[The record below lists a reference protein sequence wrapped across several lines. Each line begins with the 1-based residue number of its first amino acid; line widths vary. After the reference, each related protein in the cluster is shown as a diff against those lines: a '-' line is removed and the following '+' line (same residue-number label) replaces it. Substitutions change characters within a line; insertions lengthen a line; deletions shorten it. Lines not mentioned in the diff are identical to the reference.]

1 MSQYKVPQDVEAEDH
16 ILGPLTLKQF
26 IYAIVAVAWAG
37 MFFFVLKKVIILYV
51 IVVLPISLLF
61 LLLAFYKRDGQNFE
75 QLLIA
80 LVGFFANSRKRIWR
94 KEAVVESFHVEAAK
108 PKEELSQRSS
118 ADVRAELTRL
128 GELADA
134 RGINHPQAHVV
145 MPASMMT
152 GELNSAMVPAAP
164 IIEEPATDLYDIST
178 SPLASNLNALIEQAA
193 ADVRTEALEQM
204 KAKIAQAPAHP
215 KEPAKPEK
223 STSANVTPQPLSD
236 ILKLATESDLSVS
249 QLAAQ
254 ATRLAPI
261 VEGQSVDLRN
271 NGKPS

>member
-37 MFFFVLKKVIILYV
+37 MFFFILKKVIILYV

-94 KEAVVESFHVEAAK
+94 KEEVVESFHVEAAK

-128 GELADA
+128 GEMADA
-134 RGINHPQAHVV
+134 RGINHPQAPVV

-152 GELNSAMVPAAP
+152 GELNSTIVPAAP

-193 ADVRTEALEQM
+193 ADVRKEAMDQM
-204 KAKIAQAPAHP
+204 KAKIAHTPAHP
-215 KEPAKPEK
+215 KETPVQEK

-254 ATRLAPI
+254 ATRLAPLA
-261 VEGQSVDLRN
+261 EGQSVDLRN